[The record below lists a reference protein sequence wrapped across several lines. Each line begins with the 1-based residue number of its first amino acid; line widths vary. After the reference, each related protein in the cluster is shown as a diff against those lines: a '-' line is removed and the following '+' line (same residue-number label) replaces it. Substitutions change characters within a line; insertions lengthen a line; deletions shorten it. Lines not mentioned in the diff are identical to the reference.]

1 MNLND
6 DILDSRD
13 LEERIVELKKDN
25 NLTDQEKEELEQL
38 TAIKKDVEDYS
49 SDDWEDGIT
58 FVSQYYWQD
67 YCKDFAYDCGYIEDI
82 DRVNANPLIYCID
95 RKSTLWTPVTQ
106 WSRMPSSAWKKK
118 KKTKQKQK
126 KIKKNKKKI
135 TKH

>member
-1 MNLND
+1 MECKKMNLND

-82 DRVNANPLIYCID
+82 DRVNANPLIYCVD
-95 RKSTLWTPVTQ
+95 WEKWASEMKYDYTST
-106 WSRMPSSAWKKK
+106 
-118 KKTKQKQK
+118 
-126 KIKKNKKKI
+126 KINNVDYYFRSY
-135 TKH
+135 